1 MGLRSERYA
10 DKGAHRLAERFS
22 CFDKEFNC
30 IGKVLF
36 LSE

>member
-10 DKGAHRLAERFS
+10 GKDAHCLAERFN

-30 IGKVLF
+30 TGKVLF